1 MDKETKEELLKIY
14 DLFIDIVANQRKILN
29 LISTEKKEK

>member
-14 DLFIDIVANQRKILN
+14 DLIIDIVANQRKILN